1 MVGVRVG
8 IWALVAAVVGV
19 GVLLIEIRAR
29 VGTIPG
35 VSAEVVPAEVA
46 SVVSADVVPVVSVVS
61 ADVAPVVSANVAS
74 TDMVFA
80 GVVSVAVSGAG
91 DCESSGSGLRDVA
104 GVLEVWGVPQTE
116 PSTRYVSARPKLHDQ
131 AINKN
136 RRSRGDLL

>member
-1 MVGVRVG
+1 MSRVSLVMVEVRVG

-19 GVLLIEIRAR
+19 GALLVEIRVR

-35 VSAEVVPAEVA
+35 ASAEVVSAN
-46 SVVSADVVPVVSVVS
+46 VVSMVSANVVPVVSS
-61 ADVAPVVSANVAS
+61 NVAS
-74 TDMVFA
+74 TDMVFT
-80 GVVSVAVSGAG
+80 GVVSVVSG
-91 DCESSGSGLRDVA
+91 DCKRSGSGLRDVA

>member
-1 MVGVRVG
+1 MVEVRVG

-19 GVLLIEIRAR
+19 GALLVEIRVR

-35 VSAEVVPAEVA
+35 ASAEVVSAN
-46 SVVSADVVPVVSVVS
+46 VVSMVSANVVSMVSANVVPVVSS
-61 ADVAPVVSANVAS
+61 NVAS
-74 TDMVFA
+74 TDMVFT
-80 GVVSVAVSGAG
+80 GVVSVVSG
-91 DCESSGSGLRDVA
+91 DCKRSGSGLRDVA